1 MDQVHNFSSSAMNV
15 TNNMKNNPNSNY
27 DQINSKFNKKIG
39 KSKAHTRLT
48 QKLTRNTQT
57 NKNQMKIS
65 FSVFQENS
73 KMKIT
78 EQHLID
84 GYNFELLSEFK
95 LWLPRNAIQAMDA
108 WFESLQMQIQESPL
122 LTFQE
127 LENRKIENMDKMKKM
142 NIMTPWSTKNQ

>member
-1 MDQVHNFSSSAMNV
+1 
-15 TNNMKNNPNSNY
+15 
-27 DQINSKFNKKIG
+27 
-39 KSKAHTRLT
+39 
-48 QKLTRNTQT
+48 
-57 NKNQMKIS
+57 MKIS